1 MYCYIWGNKMKKRR
15 KNSESVNKKFNLVD
29 IIVIISSIAAVIVLG
44 GLLVYSK
51 KMEINKQLQ
60 LQSID
65 ENGLAAG
72 SDISDGQ
79 FLELIINEVNESG
92 WIELI
97 NTGDDDL
104 KLQKCYINLNGN
116 TVYTF
121 EDDEVIL
128 SGERKTFDIAQKAG
142 TDDENIVSLY
152 DGSNMQQVTLYFPK
166 LSEKES
172 YGCITDASDEMGYIS
187 ASQNE
192 KNTADNQIEKD
203 KLSFSIPGGFYKD
216 AINLEITAAQGMKI
230 YYTLDGSEPTTKSS
244 EYKGSIKI
252 KNRSGSEFLY
262 ADSEGVG
269 FYSIYRPS
277 RITMGTVVRAIAVDE
292 NGKKADEYSQTY
304 FVDINLNNEVLN
316 MPVLSITTNPENLFD
331 YFDGIYVTGRTY
343 EDAVAKGESAAGKGN
358 FNNNWTKN
366 TRLEFFEANKA
377 KTYES
382 DAVISILKDYSTT
395 APQKGFAAACKEP
408 LKGSLVYNY
417 FDDST
422 KTLNIQTNKRDN
434 DYKIREYV
442 IFDLLSDSNVLLPDM
457 QPCAVFIDGEYWGGY
472 VLRSQYTEQ
481 FIQSRYDLKSPVV
494 IYQNNKINNAEYQ
507 ALYDDFYNFVTQNDM
522 STAENYNKLKSVLDI
537 QSYLDYLCA
546 NMYVANTDY
555 ASSEWIMWRSSDIS
569 DDGYGDGKWRFAMGK
584 MDNTLGN
591 INSKGL
597 SSATID
603 SYLMEGVKNDWLLNA
618 LLNNQEFKTQLKD
631 TMTNMAE
638 VTFEKEATDTAIDS
652 ATKKM
657 KKSAVSTYERFIA
670 ASTDTFYSDETDAIK
685 KFFETRAD
693 YILKY
698 TDEVIKQAN

>member
-1 MYCYIWGNKMKKRR
+1 
-15 KNSESVNKKFNLVD
+15 
-29 IIVIISSIAAVIVLG
+29 
-44 GLLVYSK
+44 
-51 KMEINKQLQ
+51 
-60 LQSID
+60 
-65 ENGLAAG
+65 
-72 SDISDGQ
+72 
-79 FLELIINEVNESG
+79 
-92 WIELI
+92 
-97 NTGDDDL
+97 
-104 KLQKCYINLNGN
+104 
-116 TVYTF
+116 
-121 EDDEVIL
+121 
-128 SGERKTFDIAQKAG
+128 
-142 TDDENIVSLY
+142 
-152 DGSNMQQVTLYFPK
+152 
-166 LSEKES
+166 
-172 YGCITDASDEMGYIS
+172 
-187 ASQNE
+187 
-192 KNTADNQIEKD
+192 
-203 KLSFSIPGGFYKD
+203 
-216 AINLEITAAQGMKI
+216 
-230 YYTLDGSEPTTKSS
+230 
-244 EYKGSIKI
+244 
-252 KNRSGSEFLY
+252 
-262 ADSEGVG
+262 
-269 FYSIYRPS
+269 
-277 RITMGTVVRAIAVDE
+277 MGTVVRAIAVDE

-366 TRLEFFEANKA
+366 ARLEFFEANKA

-591 INSKGL
+591 I
-597 SSATID
+597 
-603 SYLMEGVKNDWLLNA
+603 
-618 LLNNQEFKTQLKD
+618 QFK
-631 TMTNMAE
+631 
-638 VTFEKEATDTAIDS
+638 
-652 ATKKM
+652 
-657 KKSAVSTYERFIA
+657 RFI
-670 ASTDTFYSDETDAIK
+670 F
-685 KFFETRAD
+685 R
-693 YILKY
+693 
-698 TDEVIKQAN
+698 NN